1 MPQSAGVFYAQRGA
15 GLPLV
20 CLHGAGGT
28 HRHWAQ
34 LFAPLSAMVRLI
46 APDLPGHG
54 RSAPPGRSSIA
65 AYAADVLALLDRLGL
80 ERVVLAGHSMGAAAA
95 LEVALAAPQRV
106 AGLALLGASARLRV
120 APQLLQGF
128 VTDRDA
134 AITLLAQLIFP
145 EAAAALR
152 APAVAEFQQCDP
164 LVLHADFA
172 ACDGWDV
179 RQRLGTLH
187 LPALLITGAAD
198 GLTPPKLAQELQ
210 TLLGAELVLLPGVGH
225 MPMLEAPAA
234 TAAALRT
241 WLASV

>member
-1 MPQSAGVFYAQRGA
+1 MPQSAGIFYAQRGA

-20 CLHGAGGT
+20 CLHGAGGV
-28 HRHWAQ
+28 HRHWAE
-34 LFAPLSAMVRLI
+34 LFAPLSTTAQLI

-95 LEVALAAPQRV
+95 LEAALAAPQRV

-120 APQLLQGF
+120 APQLLQSLT
-128 VTDRDA
+128 TDRDA
-134 AITLLAQLIFP
+134 AIALLVQLIFP
-145 EAAAALR
+145 AAAAALR
-152 APAVAEFQQCDP
+152 APAAAAFYQCDP
-164 LVLHADFA
+164 AVLRADFA

-179 RQRLGTLH
+179 RQQLGALH
-187 LPALLITGAAD
+187 LPALLITGEAD
-198 GLTPPKLAQELQ
+198 SLTPPKLAYELQ
-210 TLLGAELVLLPGVGH
+210 ALLGAELVLLPGVGH

-234 TAAALRT
+234 TAAALRA
-241 WLASV
+241 WLARL